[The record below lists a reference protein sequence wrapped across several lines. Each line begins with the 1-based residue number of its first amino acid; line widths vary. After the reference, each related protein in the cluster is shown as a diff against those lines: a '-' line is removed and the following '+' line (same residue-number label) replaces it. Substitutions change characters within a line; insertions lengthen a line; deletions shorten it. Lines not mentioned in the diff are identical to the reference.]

1 MTKKSQRFRQGQGQA
16 NGVALASGVWCR
28 NPRLQPPGTELPVK
42 HCGSGNPGLNLPVR
56 RLLGGMVGTLTVFID
71 TPREHWAATVDQ
83 LNHWYLH
90 GCYGGSLEI

>member
-1 MTKKSQRFRQGQGQA
+1 
-16 NGVALASGVWCR
+16 
-28 NPRLQPPGTELPVK
+28 LPVK

-56 RLLGGMVGTLTVFID
+56 RLLGGMVGALTVFID